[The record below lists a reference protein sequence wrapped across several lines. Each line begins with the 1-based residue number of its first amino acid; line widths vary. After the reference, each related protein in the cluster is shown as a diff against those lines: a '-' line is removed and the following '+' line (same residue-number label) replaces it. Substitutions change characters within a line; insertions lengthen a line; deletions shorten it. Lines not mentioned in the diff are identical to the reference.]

1 MVIEHIYISPGHNY
15 FGHHEKPPGEH
26 LMVEVADVECV
37 AGKGLVGD
45 RFFGYKDDYKG
56 QATFFAMEVHEDLC
70 RILGVHGRGPSVFRR
85 NILTRGV
92 DLNGLIGKRFELQGV
107 EFEGVSECAPCYWM
121 DQAFGTG
128 AEAALKNR
136 GGLRARIL
144 TDGVLRVG
152 S

>member
-26 LMVEVADVECV
+26 SMVEVAGVECV
-37 AGKGLVGD
+37 AGKGLMGD
-45 RFFGYKDDYKG
+45 RFFGYKEDYKG
-56 QATFFAMEVHEDLC
+56 QATFFAMEVHEELC
-70 RILGVHGRGPSVFRR
+70 RILGVHNRPPSVFRR

-107 EFEGVSECAPCYWM
+107 GFEGVSECTPCYWM
-121 DQAFGTG
+121 DQAFGPG
-128 AEAALKNR
+128 AEAALKGR

-144 TDGVLRVG
+144 TDGLLRAG
-152 S
+152 A